1 VPRVCARQRRALR
14 HLGWP
19 VRARAAP
26 AEEAGGLS
34 GRHRVTAVIVAS
46 DGAVWLPAVLTVLGG
61 QTRHPD
67 AVVGVD
73 AGSSDASARILTES
87 LGYDRVVV
95 LDRSDSAGGFG
106 ASVNAGLA
114 SGVLKSDSDEAFDGE
129 TTEWVWLLH
138 DDSAPADTC
147 LEHLLAAADA
157 HPRAAILGPKA
168 LGWHDR
174 RLLLEMGFSVTG
186 AGRRVTGLE
195 RREHDQGQH
204 DERSEVHAVGTAGML
219 VRRDVWDALGGFDPQ
234 LPLYRDDLDLCW
246 RAWRAGYEVRVVPEA
261 VVHHREAS
269 YHGRREGSSLPGRGH
284 RLDRRS
290 ALLVLLAQ
298 APGWRLPFTAIRLTL
313 GSLLRSLLYLL
324 GKDLRR
330 AGDEIAAIGSLL
342 THPGRI
348 MASRRRVAATSTL
361 SSREAV
367 HDLRPGAWSQAR
379 AAIEALGGIVAAGR
393 AGGASSV
400 GALESG
406 PVSDDAD
413 IFEDPAD
420 GFVRRALSRPAVVIA
435 LVLLVAAAIAG
446 RSLWWGDGVLFGGAL
461 LPSPEGAGDL
471 WAAYTDTWHDV
482 GPGSTVPAAPLTAL
496 LAALATLVLG
506 KGGLMVGLLLLLA
519 VPAAGLSAWWSL
531 RAVIVARGPRTWAA
545 VAYALLP
552 AMTGAIA
559 SGRLGAMVAI
569 VLLPPLVR
577 VVVRLL
583 GMAPGLAPVTGRTP
597 WGASLLAALVVACA
611 PVTWVG
617 LLLAVIG
624 ALVAAGLA
632 GRLGRDLLLR
642 SAALLVV
649 PLVLLV
655 PWSLRLLAH
664 PSLLFSDLGV
674 LTDVDVPGAPSLLLV
689 DPGGPGTPPAWV
701 MAGLVIAAL
710 LAVLRPATRPAV
722 LTAWGVALVAFALAL
737 VSTRVP
743 LTPPGSEEAVVAWA
757 GLATAIMGAALILA
771 AALAADGLRASMAE
785 SAFTWRQP
793 VAGVTTILALLTPLI
808 ALLWWLPGAG
818 DPVRRGDPVVLPPF
832 VIAEAIGPEAPRTL
846 LLRPQD
852 AARVDYI
859 LVNGTGP
866 TLGDGEVAPP
876 AEDWAELDR
885 LVAGLVSGRGGDE
898 VSGLAAYAVRYVVLE
913 QADAQGVE
921 LASSLDS
928 VPGLRRVAGQEGEV
942 LWRVEAEASRVVLV
956 DGATPPAE
964 TPLPLVRLS
973 SAEPFVDT
981 TLTQTGVAVRL
992 AQTAD
997 PAWRASL
1004 DGATLAASTI
1014 AGEAEGALLQEFTL
1028 PADAQGS
1035 LVITI
1040 DDGPR
1045 TLWLWAQAI
1054 AWLVIAVLALPARR
1068 SAGDDDADGD
1078 IDPDAGPDDEHDD
1091 VTGDEE
1097 VPPDP
1102 RAEVTS

>member
-1 VPRVCARQRRALR
+1 M
-14 HLGWP
+14 
-19 VRARAAP
+19 
-26 AEEAGGLS
+26 
-34 GRHRVTAVIVAS
+34 
-46 DGAVWLPAVLTVLGG
+46 
-61 QTRHPD
+61 
-67 AVVGVD
+67 
-73 AGSSDASARILTES
+73 
-87 LGYDRVVV
+87 
-95 LDRSDSAGGFG
+95 
-106 ASVNAGLA
+106 
-114 SGVLKSDSDEAFDGE
+114 E

-138 DDSAPADTC
+138 DDSAPAPSC
-147 LEHLLAAADA
+147 LERLLAAADA
-157 HPRAAILGPKA
+157 HPRTAILGPKA

-174 RLLLEMGFSVTG
+174 RLLLEVGFSITG

-204 DERSEVHAVGTAGML
+204 DDRSEVHAVGTAGML

-246 RAWRAGYEVRVVPEA
+246 RAWRAGHEVRVVPDA
-261 VVHHREAS
+261 VIHHREAS
-269 YHGRREGSSLPGRGH
+269 YHGRREGSTLPGRGH

-298 APGWRLPFTAIRLTL
+298 APGWRLPFTGVRLAL
-313 GSLLRSLLYLL
+313 GSMLRSLLYLL

-330 AGDEIAAIGSLL
+330 AGDEIAAIASLL
-342 THPGRI
+342 AHPGRI

-379 AAIEALGGIVAAGR
+379 SALEALAGIVASGR

-420 GFVRRALSRPAVVIA
+420 GFVRRSLARPAVVIA
-435 LVLLVAAAIAG
+435 LVLLIAAAIAG

-506 KGGLMVGLLLLLA
+506 KAGLMVGLVLFLA
-519 VPAAGLSAWWSL
+519 IPAAGLSAWWSL
-531 RAVIVARGPRTWAA
+531 RGIVSARGPRTWAA
-545 VAYALLP
+545 MAYALLP
-552 AMTGAIA
+552 AMTGAMA
-559 SGRLGAMVAI
+559 SGRLGAMIAI
-569 VLLPPLVR
+569 VLLPPLAR
-577 VVVRLL
+577 VVARLL
-583 GMAPGLAPVTGRTP
+583 GLAPGLAPVSVRTP

-611 PVTWVG
+611 PVMWVW
-617 LLLAVIG
+617 LLLAVIA
-624 ALVAAGLA
+624 ALITAGLA
-632 GRLGRDLLLR
+632 GRLGRDVVLR

-649 PLVLLV
+649 PLLLLL
-655 PWSLRLLAH
+655 PWSLRLLGQ
-664 PSLLFSDLGV
+664 PGLLFADLGIASE
-674 LTDVDVPGAPSLLLV
+674 TGAVPSPWLLLV

-701 MAGLVIAAL
+701 MVGLVLAAL
-710 LAVLRPATRPAV
+710 AAVLRPATRRAV
-722 LTAWGVALVAFALAL
+722 LIAWGVALVAFALGL
-737 VSTRVP
+737 IVTRVP
-743 LTPPGSEEAVVAWA
+743 ITPPGSEDAVLAWP
-757 GLATAIMGAALILA
+757 GLATAVMGAALILA

-785 SAFTWRQP
+785 STFTWRQP
-793 VAGVTTILALLTPLI
+793 VAGITTLLAILTPLL

-846 LLRPQD
+846 LLRPQ
-852 AARVDYI
+852 ASARVDYA

-866 TLGDGEVAPP
+866 TLGDAEVAPP
-876 AEDWAELDR
+876 AADWAELDR

-898 VSGLAAYAVRYVVLE
+898 VTGLAAYAVRYVVLE
-913 QADAQGVE
+913 QAQAEGGD
-921 LASSLDS
+921 LARSLDS

-942 LWRVEAEASRVVLV
+942 LWRVEAEASRAVIV
-956 DGATPPAE
+956 DDATPGSE
-964 TPLPLVRLS
+964 IPLPLARLS

-981 TLTQTGVAVRL
+981 VLPSGGSVVRL

-997 PAWRASL
+997 PAWRATL
-1004 DGATLAASTI
+1004 EGVPLAASSI
-1014 AGEAEGALLQEFTL
+1014 AEGDGPGLQEFAL
-1028 PADAQGS
+1028 AADAQGA
-1035 LVITI
+1035 LVVSI
-1040 DDGPR
+1040 DDSAR
-1045 TLWLWAQAI
+1045 TRWLWAQAI
-1054 AWLVIAVLALPARR
+1054 AWLVVAVLALPARR
-1068 SAGDDDADGD
+1068 SAGDDDADDD
-1078 IDPDAGPDDEHDD
+1078 IDPDGDAANDAVNDVTHDD
-1091 VTGDEE
+1091 KAEE
-1097 VPPDP
+1097 VTP
-1102 RAEVTS
+1102 

>member
-1 VPRVCARQRRALR
+1 M
-14 HLGWP
+14 
-19 VRARAAP
+19 
-26 AEEAGGLS
+26 
-34 GRHRVTAVIVAS
+34 
-46 DGAVWLPAVLTVLGG
+46 
-61 QTRHPD
+61 
-67 AVVGVD
+67 VGVD
-73 AGSSDASARILTES
+73 AGSTDASARILTES

-95 LDRSDSAGGFG
+95 LDGADAQSGFG
-106 ASVNAGLA
+106 SSVHAGLA
-114 SGVLKSDSDEAFDGE
+114 SGVLKSDSDEAFDVE

-138 DDSAPADTC
+138 DDSAPAPTC
-147 LEHLLAAADA
+147 LERLLEAADA
-157 HPRAAILGPKA
+157 HPRTAVLGPKA

-174 RLLLEMGFSVTG
+174 RLLLEVGFSVTG

-246 RAWRAGYEVRVVPEA
+246 RAWRAGHEVRVVPDA
-261 VVHHREAS
+261 VIHHREAS
-269 YHGRREGSSLPGRGH
+269 YHGRREGSTMPGRGH

-298 APGWRLPFTAIRLTL
+298 APGWRVPFTGIRLAF
-313 GSLLRSLLYLL
+313 GSMLRSLLYLL
-324 GKDLRR
+324 GKDVRR

-342 THPGRI
+342 VHPGRI
-348 MASRRRVAATSTL
+348 MASRRRAAATSTL

-379 AAIEALGGIVAAGR
+379 SALEALGGIVAAGR
-393 AGGASSV
+393 SGGASTV

-420 GFVRRALSRPAVVIA
+420 GFFRRALSRPAVVISLA
-435 LVLLVAAAIAG
+435 LLIAAAIAG

-461 LPSPEGAGDL
+461 LPSPDGAGAL

-496 LAALATLVLG
+496 LASLATLVLG
-506 KGGLMVGLLLLLA
+506 KAGLMVGLVLFLA

-531 RAVIVARGPRTWAA
+531 RGVVAARGPRAWAA
-545 VAYALLP
+545 LAYALLP

-559 SGRLGAMVAI
+559 SGRLGVMIAI
-569 VLLPPLVR
+569 VLLPALAR
-577 VVVRLL
+577 VVARLL
-583 GMAPGLAPVTGRTP
+583 GIAPGLAPVSGRTP
-597 WGASLLAALVVACA
+597 WGASLLAAVVVACA
-611 PVTWVG
+611 PVTWVW
-617 LLLAVIG
+617 LVLAVV
-624 ALVAAGLA
+624 AAVVAAGIS
-632 GRLGRDLLLR
+632 GRLGRELILR
-642 SAALLVV
+642 SAALLLV
-649 PLVLLV
+649 PLLLLL
-655 PWSLRLLAH
+655 PWSVRLLSQ
-664 PSLLFSDLGV
+664 PSLFFADLGV
-674 LTDVDVPGAPSLLLV
+674 VTGVDTTAAPWLLLL

-701 MAGLVIAAL
+701 MAGLVLAAL
-710 LAVLRPATRPAV
+710 LAVLRPATRRAV
-722 LTAWGVALVAFALAL
+722 LTAWAVALVAFALAL
-737 VSTRVP
+737 VMIRVP
-743 LTPPGSEEAVVAWA
+743 LTPPGAEDAVTMWA
-757 GLATAIMGAALILA
+757 GPSTAIMGAALILA

-785 SAFTWRQP
+785 AAFTWRQP
-793 VAGVTTILALLTPLI
+793 VAGITTLLALLTPLI

-852 AARVDYI
+852 ASQVDYA

-866 TLGDGEVAPP
+866 TLGDAEVAPP
-876 AEDWAELDR
+876 ASDWAELDR

-913 QADAQGVE
+913 QAEAESRE
-921 LASSLDS
+921 LARSLDS

-956 DGATPPAE
+956 DDATPPSE
-964 TPLPLVRLS
+964 TPVPLVRLS
-973 SAEPFVDT
+973 SAEPFVDIL
-981 TLTQTGVAVRL
+981 LTAPGALVRL

-997 PAWRASL
+997 PAWRATL
-1004 DGATLAASTI
+1004 DGAALSAPAAP
-1014 AGEAEGALLQEFTL
+1014 AQADGPVLQEFAL
-1028 PADAQGS
+1028 PSDAQGA
-1035 LVITI
+1035 LVVSV
-1040 DDGPR
+1040 DDAPR
-1045 TLWLWAQAI
+1045 TRWLWAQAI

-1078 IDPDAGPDDEHDD
+1078 VDPDGDAVD
-1091 VTGDEE
+1091 VAAEDVAKE
-1097 VPPDP
+1097 VAP
-1102 RAEVTS
+1102 

>member
-1 VPRVCARQRRALR
+1 ML
-14 HLGWP
+14 
-19 VRARAAP
+19 
-26 AEEAGGLS
+26 
-34 GRHRVTAVIVAS
+34 
-46 DGAVWLPAVLTVLGG
+46 
-61 QTRHPD
+61 
-67 AVVGVD
+67 
-73 AGSSDASARILTES
+73 
-87 LGYDRVVV
+87 
-95 LDRSDSAGGFG
+95 RSDT
-106 ASVNAGLA
+106 
-114 SGVLKSDSDEAFDGE
+114 DEAFDVE

-138 DDSAPADTC
+138 DDSAPAPTC
-147 LEHLLAAADA
+147 LERLLAAAEA
-157 HPRAAILGPKA
+157 HPRTAILGPKA

-174 RLLLEMGFSVTG
+174 RLLLEVGFSVTG

-204 DERSEVHAVGTAGML
+204 DERSEVHAVGSAGML
-219 VRRDVWDALGGFDPQ
+219 IRRDVWDSLGGFDPQ

-246 RAWRAGYEVRVVPEA
+246 RAWRAGHEVRVVPDA

-290 ALLVLLAQ
+290 ALLVLLGQ
-298 APGWRLPFTAIRLTL
+298 APGWRLPFTGMRLAL
-313 GSLLRSLLYLL
+313 GSFLRSLLYLL

-330 AGDEIAAIGSLL
+330 AGDELAAIGALL
-342 THPGRI
+342 AHPGRI
-348 MASRRRVAATSTL
+348 LATRRRVAATSTL

-367 HDLRPGAWSQAR
+367 HDLRPGALSQAR

-393 AGGASSV
+393 AGGPSSV

-420 GFVRRALSRPAVVIA
+420 GFVRRALSRPAVVIG

-496 LAALATLVLG
+496 LAALATVVLG
-506 KGGLMVGLLLLLA
+506 KAGLMVGLVLFLA

-531 RAVIVARGPRTWAA
+531 RDVIGARGPRAWAA

-552 AMTGAIA
+552 AMTGALA
-559 SGRLGAMVAI
+559 NGRLGVMIAI
-569 VLLPPLVR
+569 VLLPPLAR
-577 VVVRLL
+577 VVIRSL
-583 GMAPGLAPVTGRTP
+583 GLASALAPATGRTP
-597 WGASLLAALVVACA
+597 WGAALLAAVVVACA
-611 PVTWVG
+611 PSVWVW
-617 LLLAVIG
+617 LVIAVIAG
-624 ALVAAGLA
+624 LVAAGLS
-632 GRLGRDLLLR
+632 GRLGRDLVLR
-642 SAALLVV
+642 SVGIVVV
-649 PLVLLV
+649 PLLLLL
-655 PWSLRLLAH
+655 PWSLRLLTN
-664 PSLLFSDLGV
+664 PWLLFTDLGV
-674 LTDVDVPGAPSLLLV
+674 MPGADAVGSPSLLLL

-701 MAGLVIAAL
+701 MGGILVAAL
-710 LAVLRPATRPAV
+710 LAVLRPDTRRVV
-722 LTAWGVALVAFALAL
+722 LVAWGVALVALALAI
-737 VSTRVP
+737 VVTRLPVQ
-743 LTPPGSEEAVVAWA
+743 PPSAEEPVTVWM
-757 GLATAIMGAALILA
+757 GLATAVMGAALILA
-771 AALAADGLRASMAE
+771 AARAADGLRVSMAQA
-785 SAFTWRQP
+785 AFTWRQP
-793 VAGVTTILALLTPLI
+793 VAGVTTILALLTPVV

-852 AARVDYI
+852 DARVDYA

-866 TLGDGEVAPP
+866 TLGDAEVAPP
-876 AEDWAELDR
+876 ASDWAEIDR

-913 QADAQGVE
+913 EAEAEGRE
-921 LASSLDS
+921 LARSLDS
-928 VPGLRRVAGQEGEV
+928 VPGLRRVAGQEGEI
-942 LWRVEAEASRVVLV
+942 LWRVQAEASRAVLV
-956 DGATPPAE
+956 DDAVPPLE

-981 TLTQTGVAVRL
+981 SIAAGAAVIRL

-997 PAWRASL
+997 PAWRA
-1004 DGATLAASTI
+1004 TLNGTALSTPSEGSQAASP
-1014 AGEAEGALLQEFTL
+1014 ALQEFAL
-1028 PADAQGS
+1028 PGDAQGA
-1035 LVITI
+1035 LVVSI

-1045 TLWLWAQAI
+1045 TRWLWAQAI
-1054 AWLVIAVLALPARR
+1054 AWLVVAVLALPARR

-1078 IDPDAGPDDEHDD
+1078 IDADADIDPNAEAATDPVSAD
-1091 VTGDEE
+1091 VREG
-1097 VPPDP
+1097 
-1102 RAEVTS
+1102 VTS

>member
-1 VPRVCARQRRALR
+1 MLDGRD
-14 HLGWP
+14 
-19 VRARAAP
+19 
-26 AEEAGGLS
+26 AES
-34 GRHRVTAVIVAS
+34 
-46 DGAVWLPAVLTVLGG
+46 
-61 QTRHPD
+61 
-67 AVVGVD
+67 
-73 AGSSDASARILTES
+73 
-87 LGYDRVVV
+87 
-95 LDRSDSAGGFG
+95 GFG
-106 ASVNAGLA
+106 SSVNAGLA
-114 SGVLKSDSDEAFDGE
+114 SGVLKSDSDEAFDVE

-138 DDSAPADTC
+138 DDSAPAPGC
-147 LEHLLAAADA
+147 LERLLAAADA
-157 HPRAAILGPKA
+157 HPRTAILGPKA

-174 RLLLEMGFSVTG
+174 RLLLEVGFSITG

-246 RAWRAGYEVRVVPEA
+246 RAWRAGHEVRVVPDA
-261 VVHHREAS
+261 VIHHREAS
-269 YHGRREGSSLPGRGH
+269 YHGRREGSTLPGRGH

-298 APGWRLPFTAIRLTL
+298 APGWRLPFTGVRLAL
-313 GSLLRSLLYLL
+313 GSMLRSLLYLL

-342 THPGRI
+342 AHPGRI

-379 AAIEALGGIVAAGR
+379 SAIEALAGIVAAGR

-420 GFVRRALSRPAVVIA
+420 GFVRRSLARPAVVIA
-435 LVLLVAAAIAG
+435 LVLLIAAAIAG

-506 KGGLMVGLLLLLA
+506 KAGLMVGLVLFLA
-519 VPAAGLSAWWSL
+519 IPAAGLSAWWSL
-531 RAVIVARGPRTWAA
+531 RGIVSARGPRTWAA
-545 VAYALLP
+545 IAYALLP

-559 SGRLGAMVAI
+559 SGRLGAMIAI
-569 VLLPPLVR
+569 VLLPPLAR
-577 VVVRLL
+577 VVARLL
-583 GMAPGLAPVTGRTP
+583 GLAPGLAPVSGRTP

-611 PVTWVG
+611 PVMWVW
-617 LLLAVIG
+617 LLLAVIA
-624 ALVAAGLA
+624 ALITAGIG
-632 GRLGRDLLLR
+632 GRLGRDVILR
-642 SAALLVV
+642 SMALLVV
-649 PLVLLV
+649 PLLLLL
-655 PWSLRLLAH
+655 PWSLRLVAQ
-664 PSLLFSDLGV
+664 PGLFFADLGIV
-674 LTDVDVPGAPSLLLV
+674 TGVGSVASPSLLLV

-701 MAGLVIAAL
+701 MVGLVLAAL
-710 LAVLRPATRPAV
+710 AAVLRPATRRPV
-722 LTAWGVALVAFALAL
+722 LIAWGVALVAFALGL
-737 VSTRVP
+737 IVTRVP
-743 LTPPGSEEAVVAWA
+743 ITPPGSEDAVLAWA
-757 GLATAIMGAALILA
+757 GLATAVMGAALILA

-793 VAGVTTILALLTPLI
+793 VAGITTLLAVLTPLL

-846 LLRPQD
+846 LLRPQ
-852 AARVDYI
+852 ASERVDYA

-866 TLGDGEVAPP
+866 TLGDAEVAPP
-876 AEDWAELDR
+876 AADWAELDR

-898 VSGLAAYAVRYVVLE
+898 VTGLAAYAVRYVVLE
-913 QADAQGVE
+913 QAGAEGGD
-921 LASSLDS
+921 LARSLDS

-942 LWRVEAEASRVVLV
+942 LWRVEAEASRAVVT
-956 DGATPPAE
+956 DAATPGSE
-964 TPLPLVRLS
+964 TPLPLARLS

-981 TLTQTGVAVRL
+981 VLPASGSAVRL

-997 PAWRASL
+997 PAWRA
-1004 DGATLAASTI
+1004 TL
-1014 AGEAEGALLQEFTL
+1014 EGAPLTTVAVADGDGPGLQEFAL
-1028 PADAQGS
+1028 PPGAQGS
-1035 LVITI
+1035 LVVSI
-1040 DDGPR
+1040 DDSAR
-1045 TLWLWAQAI
+1045 TRWLWAQAI
-1054 AWLVIAVLALPARR
+1054 AWLVVAVLALPARR
-1068 SAGDDDADGD
+1068 SAGDDDADDD
-1078 IDPDAGPDDEHDD
+1078 IDPD
-1091 VTGDEE
+1091 GDAASDAVDKDISEE
-1097 VPPDP
+1097 V
-1102 RAEVTS
+1102 AT

>member
-1 VPRVCARQRRALR
+1 M
-14 HLGWP
+14 
-19 VRARAAP
+19 
-26 AEEAGGLS
+26 
-34 GRHRVTAVIVAS
+34 
-46 DGAVWLPAVLTVLGG
+46 
-61 QTRHPD
+61 
-67 AVVGVD
+67 
-73 AGSSDASARILTES
+73 
-87 LGYDRVVV
+87 
-95 LDRSDSAGGFG
+95 
-106 ASVNAGLA
+106 
-114 SGVLKSDSDEAFDGE
+114 E

-138 DDSAPADTC
+138 DDSAPAPSC
-147 LEHLLAAADA
+147 LERLLAAADA

-174 RLLLEMGFSVTG
+174 RLLLEVGFSITG

-204 DERSEVHAVGTAGML
+204 DDRSEVHAVGSAGML

-246 RAWRAGYEVRVVPEA
+246 RAWRAGHEVRVVPDA
-261 VVHHREAS
+261 VIHHREAS
-269 YHGRREGSSLPGRGH
+269 YHGRREGSTLPGRGH

-298 APGWRLPFTAIRLTL
+298 APGWRLPFTGVRLAL
-313 GSLLRSLLYLL
+313 GSMLRSLLYLL

-330 AGDEIAAIGSLL
+330 AGDEIAAIASLL
-342 THPGRI
+342 AHPGRI
-348 MASRRRVAATSTL
+348 MSSRRRVAATSTL

-379 AAIEALGGIVAAGR
+379 SALEALAGIVASGR

-420 GFVRRALSRPAVVIA
+420 GFFRRSLARPAVVIA
-435 LVLLVAAAIAG
+435 LVLLISAAIAG

-506 KGGLMVGLLLLLA
+506 KAGLMVGLVLFLA
-519 VPAAGLSAWWSL
+519 IPAAGLSAWWSL
-531 RAVIVARGPRTWAA
+531 RGIVSARGARTWAA
-545 VAYALLP
+545 MAYALLP
-552 AMTGAIA
+552 AMTGAMA
-559 SGRLGAMVAI
+559 SGRLGAMIAI
-569 VLLPPLVR
+569 VLLPPLAR
-577 VVVRLL
+577 VVARLL
-583 GMAPGLAPVTGRTP
+583 GLAPGLAPVSGRTP

-611 PVTWVG
+611 PVMWVW
-617 LLLAVIG
+617 LLLAVIA
-624 ALVAAGLA
+624 ALITAGIS
-632 GRLGRDLLLR
+632 GRIGRDVVLR

-649 PLVLLV
+649 PLLLLL
-655 PWSLRLLAH
+655 PWSLRLLAQ
-664 PSLLFSDLGV
+664 PGLLFADLGIV
-674 LTDVDVPGAPSLLLV
+674 TGVGSVPSPWLLLV

-701 MAGLVIAAL
+701 MVGLVLAAL
-710 LAVLRPATRPAV
+710 AAVLRPATRRAV
-722 LTAWGVALVAFALAL
+722 LVAWGVALVAFALGLIA
-737 VSTRVP
+737 TRVP
-743 LTPPGSEEAVVAWA
+743 ITPPGSEDAVPAWP
-757 GLATAIMGAALILA
+757 GLATAVMGAALILA

-793 VAGVTTILALLTPLI
+793 VAGITTLLAVLTPLL

-846 LLRPQD
+846 LLRPQ
-852 AARVDYI
+852 ASARVDYA

-866 TLGDGEVAPP
+866 TLGDAEVAPP
-876 AEDWAELDR
+876 AADWAELDR

-898 VSGLAAYAVRYVVLE
+898 VTGLAEYAVRYVVLE
-913 QADAQGVE
+913 QAQAEGGD
-921 LASSLDS
+921 LARSLDS

-942 LWRVEAEASRVVLV
+942 LWRVEAEASRAVVV
-956 DGATPPAE
+956 DDATPGSE

-981 TLTQTGVAVRL
+981 VLPSSGSTLAAAGTSVRL

-997 PAWRASL
+997 PAWRA
-1004 DGATLAASTI
+1004 TLAGAPLSPSTVT
-1014 AGEAEGALLQEFTL
+1014 EGDGPALQEFAL

-1035 LVITI
+1035 LVVSI
-1040 DDGPR
+1040 DDSAR
-1045 TLWLWAQAI
+1045 TRWLWAQAI
-1054 AWLVIAVLALPARR
+1054 AWLVVAVLALPARR
-1068 SAGDDDADGD
+1068 SAGDDDADDD
-1078 IDPDAGPDDEHDD
+1078 IDPDE
-1091 VTGDEE
+1091 VT
-1097 VPPDP
+1097 P
-1102 RAEVTS
+1102 RAMPRTTSRTTSRPRG

>member
-1 VPRVCARQRRALR
+1 M
-14 HLGWP
+14 
-19 VRARAAP
+19 
-26 AEEAGGLS
+26 
-34 GRHRVTAVIVAS
+34 
-46 DGAVWLPAVLTVLGG
+46 WLPAVLTVLGG

-73 AGSSDASARILTES
+73 AGSTDASARILTES

-95 LDRSDSAGGFG
+95 LDSNGTESGFG
-106 ASVNAGLA
+106 AAVNAGLA
-114 SGVLKSDSDEAFDGE
+114 SGVLRSDSDEAFDVE

-138 DDSAPADTC
+138 DDSAPAPEC
-147 LEHLLAAADA
+147 LEALLAAADA
-157 HPRAAILGPKA
+157 HPRTAILGPKA

-174 RLLLEMGFSVTG
+174 RLLLEVGFSVTG

-246 RAWRAGYEVRVVPEA
+246 RAWRAGHEVRVVPEA

-298 APGWRLPFTAIRLTL
+298 APAWRLPFTGIRLAF
-313 GSLLRSLLYLL
+313 GSLLRALLYLL

-330 AGDEIAAIGSLL
+330 AGDEVAAIGSLL
-342 THPGRI
+342 AHPGRI
-348 MASRRRVAATSTL
+348 RASRRQVAATSTL

-379 AAIEALGGIVAAGR
+379 AAIEALAGIVAAGR
-393 AGGASSV
+393 SGGASSV

-420 GFVRRALSRPAVVIA
+420 GFVRRALARPTVVIA

-496 LAALATLVLG
+496 LAALATVVLG
-506 KGGLMVGLLLLLA
+506 KAGFMVGLLLFLA

-531 RAVIVARGPRTWAA
+531 RGVLSARGPRTWAA
-545 VAYALLP
+545 IAYALLP

-559 SGRLGAMVAI
+559 SGRLGAMIAI
-569 VLLPPLVR
+569 VLLPPLARAVA
-577 VVVRLL
+577 RLL
-583 GMAPGLAPVTGRTP
+583 GVAPSLAPVSGRTP

-611 PVTWVG
+611 PIVWVW
-617 LLLAVIG
+617 LLLAVI
-624 ALVAAGLA
+624 AGLVVAGIA
-632 GRLGRDLLLR
+632 GRIGRDIVLR
-642 SAALLVV
+642 SVALLVV
-649 PLVLLV
+649 PLLLLV
-655 PWSLRLLAH
+655 PWSLRLVTQ
-664 PSLLFSDLGV
+664 PTLLLTDLGV
-674 LTDVDVPGAPSLLLV
+674 LTGVDVPGAPSLLLL
-689 DPGGPGTPPAWV
+689 DPGGPGTPPAWI
-701 MAGLVIAAL
+701 MSGLVIAAL
-710 LAVLRPATRPAV
+710 LAILRPATRHVV
-722 LTAWGVALVAFALAL
+722 LVAWGVALIALALAL
-737 VSTRVP
+737 VVTRVP
-743 LTPPGSEEAVVAWA
+743 LTPPGSEDAVAAWA

-793 VAGVTTILALLTPLI
+793 VAGITTIIAVLTPLL

-846 LLRPQD
+846 LLRPLD
-852 AARVDYI
+852 SARVDYA

-866 TLGDGEVAPP
+866 TLGDAEVAPP
-876 AEDWAELDR
+876 AADWAELDA

-898 VSGLAAYAVRYVVLE
+898 VTGLAAYAVRYVVLE
-913 QADAQGVE
+913 QAEAEGRD
-921 LASSLDS
+921 LARSLDS

-942 LWRVEAEASRVVLV
+942 LWRVQAEASRVVLI
-956 DGATPPAE
+956 DGATPPVE
-964 TPLPLVRLS
+964 TPLPLVQLS

-981 TLTQTGVAVRL
+981 TLTQSGAVVRL

-1004 DGATLAASTI
+1004 DGADLSSATAV
-1014 AGEAEGALLQEFTL
+1014 EGPLLQEFTL
-1028 PADAQGS
+1028 PAGAQGS
-1035 LVITI
+1035 LLITI

-1045 TLWLWAQAI
+1045 TLWLWAQVL
-1054 AWLVIAVLALPARR
+1054 AWLVVAVLALPARR
-1068 SAGDDDADGD
+1068 SSGDDDADAD
-1078 IDPDAGPDDEHDD
+1078 VDPDAGPEDARVAAPTESDEASGSGHVRVSSDSR
-1091 VTGDEE
+1091 E
-1097 VPPDP
+1097 
-1102 RAEVTS
+1102 EVTS

>member
-1 VPRVCARQRRALR
+1 M
-14 HLGWP
+14 
-19 VRARAAP
+19 
-26 AEEAGGLS
+26 
-34 GRHRVTAVIVAS
+34 
-46 DGAVWLPAVLTVLGG
+46 
-61 QTRHPD
+61 
-67 AVVGVD
+67 
-73 AGSSDASARILTES
+73 
-87 LGYDRVVV
+87 
-95 LDRSDSAGGFG
+95 
-106 ASVNAGLA
+106 
-114 SGVLKSDSDEAFDGE
+114 E

-138 DDSAPADTC
+138 DDSAPAPSC
-147 LEHLLAAADA
+147 LERLLAAADA
-157 HPRAAILGPKA
+157 HPRTAILGPKA

-174 RLLLEMGFSVTG
+174 RLLLEVGFSITG

-204 DERSEVHAVGTAGML
+204 DDRSEVHAVGSAGML

-246 RAWRAGYEVRVVPEA
+246 RAWRAGHEVRVVPDA
-261 VVHHREAS
+261 VIHHREAS
-269 YHGRREGSSLPGRGH
+269 YHGRREGSTLPGRGH

-298 APGWRLPFTAIRLTL
+298 APGWRLPFTGVRLAL
-313 GSLLRSLLYLL
+313 GSMLRSLLYLL

-330 AGDEIAAIGSLL
+330 AGDEIAAIASLL
-342 THPGRI
+342 AHPGRI
-348 MASRRRVAATSTL
+348 MSSRRRVAATSTL

-379 AAIEALGGIVAAGR
+379 SALEALAGIVASGR

-420 GFVRRALSRPAVVIA
+420 GFFRRSLARPAVVIA
-435 LVLLVAAAIAG
+435 LVLLISAAIAG

-506 KGGLMVGLLLLLA
+506 KAGLMVGLVLFLA
-519 VPAAGLSAWWSL
+519 IPAAGLSAWWSL
-531 RAVIVARGPRTWAA
+531 RGIVSARGPRTWAA
-545 VAYALLP
+545 MAYALLP
-552 AMTGAIA
+552 AMTGAMA
-559 SGRLGAMVAI
+559 SGRLGAMIAI
-569 VLLPPLVR
+569 VLLPPLAR
-577 VVVRLL
+577 VVARLL
-583 GMAPGLAPVTGRTP
+583 GLAPGLAPVSGRTP

-611 PVTWVG
+611 PVMWVW
-617 LLLAVIG
+617 LLLAVIA
-624 ALVAAGLA
+624 ALITAGIS
-632 GRLGRDLLLR
+632 GRIGRDIVLR

-649 PLVLLV
+649 PLLLLL
-655 PWSLRLLAH
+655 PWSLRLLAQ
-664 PSLLFSDLGV
+664 PGLLFADLGIV
-674 LTDVDVPGAPSLLLV
+674 TGVGSVPSPWLLLV

-701 MAGLVIAAL
+701 MVGLVLAAL
-710 LAVLRPATRPAV
+710 AAVLRPATRRAV
-722 LTAWGVALVAFALAL
+722 LVAWGVALVAFALGLIA
-737 VSTRVP
+737 TRVP
-743 LTPPGSEEAVVAWA
+743 ITPPGSEDAVPAWP
-757 GLATAIMGAALILA
+757 GLATAVMGAALVLA

-793 VAGVTTILALLTPLI
+793 VAGITTLLAVLTPLL

-846 LLRPQD
+846 LLRPQ
-852 AARVDYI
+852 ASARVDYA

-866 TLGDGEVAPP
+866 TLGDAEVAPP
-876 AEDWAELDR
+876 AVDWAELDR

-898 VSGLAAYAVRYVVLE
+898 VTGLAEYAVRYVVLE
-913 QADAQGVE
+913 QAQAEGGD
-921 LASSLDS
+921 LARSLDS

-942 LWRVEAEASRVVLV
+942 LWRVEAEASRAVVV
-956 DGATPPAE
+956 DDATPGSE

-981 TLTQTGVAVRL
+981 VLPSSGSTLAAAGTSVRL

-997 PAWRASL
+997 PAWRA
-1004 DGATLAASTI
+1004 TLAGAPLSPSTVT
-1014 AGEAEGALLQEFTL
+1014 EGDGPALQEFAL

-1035 LVITI
+1035 LVVSI
-1040 DDGPR
+1040 DDSAR
-1045 TLWLWAQAI
+1045 TRWLWAQAI
-1054 AWLVIAVLALPARR
+1054 AWLVVAVLALPARR
-1068 SAGDDDADGD
+1068 SAGDDDADDD
-1078 IDPDAGPDDEHDD
+1078 IDPDNIDPDGDAASDAAND
-1091 VTGDEE
+1091 VTHD
-1097 VPPDP
+1097 
-1102 RAEVTS
+1102 VTNDVETEGVTT

>member
-1 VPRVCARQRRALR
+1 M
-14 HLGWP
+14 
-19 VRARAAP
+19 
-26 AEEAGGLS
+26 
-34 GRHRVTAVIVAS
+34 
-46 DGAVWLPAVLTVLGG
+46 
-61 QTRHPD
+61 
-67 AVVGVD
+67 
-73 AGSSDASARILTES
+73 
-87 LGYDRVVV
+87 
-95 LDRSDSAGGFG
+95 
-106 ASVNAGLA
+106 NAGLA
-114 SGVLKSDSDEAFDGE
+114 SGVLKSDSDEAFDVE

-138 DDSAPADTC
+138 DDSAPAPTC
-147 LEHLLAAADA
+147 LERLLAAADA
-157 HPRAAILGPKA
+157 HPRTAILGPKA

-174 RLLLEMGFSVTG
+174 RLLLEVGFSVTG

-246 RAWRAGYEVRVVPEA
+246 RAWRAGHEVRVVPDA

-298 APGWRLPFTAIRLTL
+298 APAWRLPFTGIRLAL
-313 GSLLRSLLYLL
+313 GSMLRSLLYLL

-342 THPGRI
+342 AHPGRI
-348 MASRRRVAATSTL
+348 MASRRRTAATSTL

-379 AAIEALGGIVAAGR
+379 GAVEALGGIVAAGR
-393 AGGASSV
+393 AGGATSV
-400 GALESG
+400 GAIESG

-413 IFEDPAD
+413 IFEDPTD
-420 GFVRRALSRPAVVIA
+420 GFLRRALARPAVIIC

-446 RSLWWGDGVLFGGAL
+446 RSLWWGDGLLFGGAL
-461 LPSPEGAGDL
+461 LPSPDGAGAL

-506 KGGLMVGLLLLLA
+506 KAGLMVGLVLFLA

-531 RAVIVARGPRTWAA
+531 RGIVAARGPRTWAA
-545 VAYALLP
+545 LAYALLP

-559 SGRLGAMVAI
+559 SGRLGAMIAI
-569 VLLPPLVR
+569 VLLPPLAR

-583 GMAPGLAPVTGRTP
+583 RLAPGLAPVSGRTP
-597 WGASLLAALVVACA
+597 WGAALLAGLVVACA
-611 PVTWVG
+611 PVVWVW
-617 LLLAVIG
+617 LLLAVIA
-624 ALVAAGLA
+624 ALIVAGVA
-632 GRLGRDLLLR
+632 GRLGRELVLASL
-642 SAALLVV
+642 ALLVV
-649 PLVLLV
+649 PLLLLL
-655 PWSLRLLAH
+655 PWSLRLLTQ
-664 PSLLFSDLGV
+664 PSLLFTDLGV
-674 LTDVDVPGAPSLLLV
+674 AAGVDAPTSPSLLLL

-701 MAGLVIAAL
+701 MVGLVVAAL
-710 LAVLRPATRPAV
+710 LAVLRPATRRVV
-722 LTAWGVALVAFALAL
+722 LTAWAVALVALALAL
-737 VSTRVP
+737 IVTRLP
-743 LTPPGSEEAVVAWA
+743 LVPPGAEDAVTAWA
-757 GLATAIMGAALILA
+757 GLSSALMGAALVLA
-771 AALAADGLRASMAE
+771 AAVAADGLRASMAE

-793 VAGVTTILALLTPLI
+793 VAGVTTLLALLTPLI
-808 ALLWWLPGAG
+808 ALLWWLPDAG

-852 AARVDYI
+852 ASRVDYA

-866 TLGDGEVAPP
+866 TLGDAEVAPP
-876 AEDWAELDR
+876 ASDWAELDR

-913 QADAQGVE
+913 QAEAEGRE
-921 LASSLDS
+921 LARSLDS

-942 LWRVEAEASRVVLV
+942 LWRVEAEASRVVVV
-956 DGATPPAE
+956 DDATPPVS

-973 SAEPFVDT
+973 SAEPFVDI
-981 TLTQTGVAVRL
+981 TLPAPGTSVRL

-997 PAWRASL
+997 PAWRATL
-1004 DGATLAASTI
+1004 DGVPLSPPEVGVEEGEPTLQGFA
-1014 AGEAEGALLQEFTL
+1014 L
-1028 PADAQGS
+1028 PADAQGA
-1035 LVITI
+1035 LVVSI

-1045 TLWLWAQAI
+1045 TRWLWAQAI
-1054 AWLVIAVLALPARR
+1054 AWLVVAVLALPARR
-1068 SAGDDDADGD
+1068 SAGDDDADAD
-1078 IDPDAGPDDEHDD
+1078 VDPDGEAAPGGE
-1091 VTGDEE
+1091 
-1097 VPPDP
+1097 
-1102 RAEVTS
+1102 AAAQEVTA